1 MGSGGANRDRDR
13 LMSSLG
19 RTGQDSQI
27 PSEPREDGA
36 EHVSPV
42 KNLVVKGSNSIV
54 ALAGFYQIARLLEL
68 LVGKR
73 SERIA

>member
-1 MGSGGANRDRDR
+1 
-13 LMSSLG
+13 
-19 RTGQDSQI
+19 
-27 PSEPREDGA
+27 
-36 EHVSPV
+36 V